1 MAVFPHGSAP
11 RVAVVPIG
19 DPPTTACEAVAATLR
34 ETFDLSVP
42 IRQGIDAPAVGESA
56 ADSPRGNAGPFL
68 ESLEDETGGIDLAV
82 GVTETPLRTHPSD
95 RPLFG
100 LGLEFGRVGVVS
112 TAGLVDGDESG
123 GFESGSDESDG
134 YESDSDRPSALG
146 RERLATE
153 TLAVAGAM
161 LGLRT
166 YLHGTDVRA
175 ERPCAGSASDALAQ
189 LDAAPASYCEDCR
202 RALTGESPVLEPPGS
217 DGWIVRP
224 RDEAVFAF
232 TDRWARGEPKWRDY
246 PLMGTGLL
254 VVNAER
260 LGSRLR
266 ALLGRLSRPV
276 SVSARD
282 LPRPVR
288 ATYRIAQF
296 WSTVACYL
304 FWIFVWL
311 RAFVDVHAGLFG
323 TAFSAGGLVAL
334 LAVGVV
340 LGIVTGRFV
349 EAIAGGFYGGLRG
362 PAAGNR

>member
-19 DPPTTACEAVAATLR
+19 DPPTTACETVAATLS

-42 IRQGIDAPAVGESA
+42 IRQGIDAPADKSA
-56 ADSPRGNAGPFL
+56 ADSPRGNAEPFL
-68 ESLEDETGGIDLAV
+68 ESLGDETDGIDLAV

-95 RPLFG
+95 RALFG
-100 LGLEFGRVGVVS
+100 LGLEFGPVGVVS
-112 TAGLVDGDESG
+112 TAGLFSGDESDDNGSDEYGSDGDE
-123 GFESGSDESDG
+123 
-134 YESDSDRPSALG
+134 PSALE

-166 YLHGTDVRA
+166 SLHGTDVRA
-175 ERPCAGSASDALAQ
+175 EQPCAGSANDALDQ

-202 RALTGESPVLEPPGS
+202 RALTGESPVLEPPGP

-224 RDEAVFAF
+224 RHEAVFAF
-232 TDRWARGEPKWRDY
+232 ADRWARGEPKWRDY

-266 ALLGRLSRPV
+266 AHLGRLPRPG
-276 SVSARD
+276 SVSTRD

-288 ATYRIAQF
+288 ATYRIAHC

-334 LAVGVV
+334 VAVGVV

-349 EAIAGGFYGGLRG
+349 AAIAGGFYGGLRG